1 MHPDKEVE
9 PLQSLVLRA
18 LEKGYM
24 IHGGAGKEE
33 GVYSVM
39 ISVTTKRTIM
49 VMACGTDPDHETALR
64 YALTHALERGDSG
77 VVHFPGK
84 KRG

>member
-1 MHPDKEVE
+1 MHPDKEIE
-9 PLQSLVLRA
+9 SLQSLVLRA

-39 ISVTTKRTIM
+39 ISATTKRNII

-64 YALTHALERGDSG
+64 YALTQALERGDSG
-77 VVHFPGK
+77 IVRFPGK